1 MINEIFRDIKQ
12 STKKALLNRISIRL
26 LGLEF
31 KSENIIKSKAMKFIV
46 KKLFLLISNNGN
58 VLCQWQEKYCK
69 RNFKC

>member
-1 MINEIFRDIKQ
+1 MINEIFRDIKK
-12 STKKALLNRISIRL
+12 STKKALLNKISIGL

-31 KSENIIKSKAMKFIV
+31 KSENIIKLKAMKFIV

-69 RNFKC
+69 RNFTC

>member
-12 STKKALLNRISIRL
+12 STKKALLNKISIGL

-31 KSENIIKSKAMKFIV
+31 KLENIIKSKAMKFIV